1 MWELLICVNENRN
14 DGSATHVIGKGIHRG
29 RGQIER
35 ESGRAI
41 GVETRRVYG
50 NFVVPVVT
58 LRFIKRAD
66 PRKGKLGGC
75 QRAPCLSFRPLLKD
89 RT

>member
-1 MWELLICVNENRN
+1 MGRVF
-14 DGSATHVIGKGIHRG
+14 HRG
-29 RGQIER
+29 GGQNER

-41 GVETRRVYG
+41 GVQTRCLYG

-75 QRAPCLSFRPLLKD
+75 QRVSCLSFRPFLKD